1 MTSNPT
7 LFSFI
12 SSLLSEANDGL
23 HQAMDASQD
32 QPVQFVIP
40 KIEMQLKCLVL
51 EDDGLKIVPSN
62 AEEQNYY
69 GGKGESEI
77 KLILKLTKVQK
88 IVK

>member
-1 MTSNPT
+1 MISNLT

-23 HQAMDASQD
+23 HQAMDSSQD

-51 EDDGLKIVPSN
+51 ENNGLKIVPSN

-69 GGKGESEI
+69 GSQGESEI
-77 KLILKLTKVQK
+77 KLVLKLTRCK
-88 IVK
+88 